1 MALMGGSVN
10 NNSGGMLANLLGGVN
25 ASNGG
30 SAIQLGFGGD
40 FGSQANFSGGQQPGM
55 PFTEFNVPSRPGYQM
70 VNLSSIHHPLPDK
83 PAEKHVSRR

>member
-30 SAIQLGFGGD
+30 SAI
-40 FGSQANFSGGQQPGM
+40 
-55 PFTEFNVPSRPGYQM
+55 
-70 VNLSSIHHPLPDK
+70 
-83 PAEKHVSRR
+83 